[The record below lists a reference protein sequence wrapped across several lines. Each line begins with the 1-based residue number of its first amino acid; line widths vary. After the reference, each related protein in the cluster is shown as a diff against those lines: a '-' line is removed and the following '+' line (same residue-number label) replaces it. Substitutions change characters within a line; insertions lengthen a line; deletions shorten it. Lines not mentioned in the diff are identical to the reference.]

1 MNIDE
6 PLFRGLLQ
14 ELVDEN
20 PFAIRAVLR
29 ILGLAFTEAVPTLAV
44 TCAERPVL
52 KVNLGF
58 LHDHCGTEDHVK
70 AVICHEFLHVL
81 LRHTEERRE
90 LTPARHLAF
99 DAVINAI

>member
-1 MNIDE
+1 MTIDE
-6 PLFRGLLQ
+6 PLFRGLVQ
-14 ELVDEN
+14 ELIEDN

-29 ILGLAFTEAVPTLAV
+29 ILGLSFTDTVPTLAV

-58 LHDHCGTEDHVK
+58 LRAHCASEDHVK

-81 LRHTEERRE
+81 LRHTESGG
-90 LTPARHLAF
+90 
-99 DAVINAI
+99 N